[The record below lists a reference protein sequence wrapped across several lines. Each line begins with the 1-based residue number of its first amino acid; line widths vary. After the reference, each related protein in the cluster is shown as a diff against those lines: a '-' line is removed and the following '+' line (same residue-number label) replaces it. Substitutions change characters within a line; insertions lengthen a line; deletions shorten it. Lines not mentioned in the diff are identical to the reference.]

1 MAYARIIHD
10 TYDEARTS
18 AKCMRGETEVLTV
31 KVDVRRGGR
40 HRVRIGNGLAYS
52 RVYNKTKYLGG
63 NDV

>member
-1 MAYARIIHD
+1 
-10 TYDEARTS
+10 
-18 AKCMRGETEVLTV
+18 MRGETEVLTV

-63 NDV
+63 NDVWELFIIITMRI